1 MAGSLYC
8 GPVFMDFDGESGMT
22 FEKEPTFYGVAFSF
36 ANDALRKVTTAA
48 NSEVDEDGRCY
59 WMDSRQLSVN
69 DTVQDKLVNVVL
81 VKLTAIGMD
90 DVVVALGQV
99 PVEKLATIYS

>member
-1 MAGSLYC
+1 
-8 GPVFMDFDGESGMT
+8 
-22 FEKEPTFYGVAFSF
+22 
-36 ANDALRKVTTAA
+36 
-48 NSEVDEDGRCY
+48 
-59 WMDSRQLSVN
+59 MDSRQLSVN